1 MNRKSN
7 FHDILSY
14 LIVRFS
20 MGGNSFSRAYFAIRD
35 TQEVVN
41 FRDRWD
47 GYVFLD
53 DQGQEYVAIVEFA
66 PFQKMPRKKPK
77 KPDNKS
83 GTIEQGIN
91 LCHVHPGLR

>member
-1 MNRKSN
+1 
-7 FHDILSY
+7 
-14 LIVRFS
+14 
-20 MGGNSFSRAYFAIRD
+20 MGGNSFSRAYFAFRD
-35 TQEVVN
+35 PQEVVN

-53 DQGQEYVAIVEFA
+53 DRGQEYMAIVEFA

-83 GTIEQGIN
+83 GTIEQGKPFIIITFLFLLN
-91 LCHVHPGLR
+91 IIIIIIFFIIIISI